1 MPFLSLLAWGV
12 TVIISYLAGSVLL
25 SPFTNNAIRIGN
37 VPGSLFYFLLLGIT
51 FAAFTCGVVM
61 IEKSKRYFLFDHFRH
76 MVLFY
81 VLLIITVFHEHATLY
96 QAFLPAITAADAN
109 NEELITAIYTAKRI
123 LTVLGTLAVVIVSN
137 LIVLYLVKKPKK
149 IKM

>member
-12 TVIISYLAGSVLL
+12 AVIISYLAGSVLL
-25 SPFTNNAIRIGN
+25 SPFTHNAITIGN
-37 VPGSLFYFLLLGIT
+37 VPGSLFYFLLLGII
-51 FAAFTCGVVM
+51 FAAFTYGVVM

-81 VLLIITVFHEHATLY
+81 VLLIIIVFHEHATLY
-96 QAFLPAITAADAN
+96 QAFLPAIDTADAN
-109 NEELITAIYTAKRI
+109 NDELVTAIHTAKRM
-123 LTVLGTLAVVIVSN
+123 LTVLGTFVVVIISN

-149 IKM
+149 